1 MIEHHSR
8 INRRLLKGVAYR
20 LEKVI
25 LNDQIIQRNQH
36 RIDMEDRGYQFG
48 DGVYEVIRVYN
59 GELFGI
65 EEHVDR
71 FYESAGK
78 IKLKI
83 LFTKES
89 LKENLN
95 ALVKE
100 NELQLG
106 IVYMQLT
113 RGVSPRA
120 HVFPDEHTTPVFT
133 AYTKEMPIPKLQMA
147 NGVSVIVKPDIRWL
161 RCDIKSLNL
170 LPNILAKEEAKEQ
183 GCYEAVFHRD
193 GIVTEGASSNI
204 FIVAKD
210 KIITHPESHF
220 ILNGITRQ
228 IIFKLCKENKLSL
241 VEKPFNVDDLMNADE
256 VFLTSTVSEVMPIIK
271 IDNKTIGNGQ
281 PGSYTVQLQALFQK
295 YIQKQARVTH

>member
-1 MIEHHSR
+1 M
-8 INRRLLKGVAYR
+8 G
-20 LEKVI
+20 KVI
-25 LNDQIIQRNQH
+25 VNDQMMERSQH

-59 GELFGI
+59 GDLFGV
-65 EEHVDR
+65 EEHIDR
-71 FYESAGK
+71 FFESAGK

-95 ALVKE
+95 ALIKE

-120 HVFPDEHTTPVFT
+120 HVFPDEHTTPVLT

-147 NGVSVIVKPDIRWL
+147 NGVSAIVTPDIRWL

-183 GCYEAVFHRD
+183 GCYEAIFHRD

-204 FIVAKD
+204 FIVAKGNM
-210 KIITHPESHF
+210 ITHPESHF

-228 IIFKLCKENKLSL
+228 MIFKLCKENKLSL

-256 VFLTSTVSEVMPIIK
+256 VFLSSTVSEVMPIVK

-281 PGSYTVQLQALFQK
+281 PGPHTKQLQALFQK
-295 YIQKQARVTH
+295 YIQKQARITY